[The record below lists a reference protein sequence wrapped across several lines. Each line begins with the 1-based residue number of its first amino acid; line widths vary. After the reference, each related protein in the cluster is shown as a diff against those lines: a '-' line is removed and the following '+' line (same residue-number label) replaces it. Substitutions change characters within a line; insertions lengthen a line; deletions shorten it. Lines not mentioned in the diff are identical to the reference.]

1 VGLTGLIYAAIVI
14 AWAAYLVPMALRRS
28 RAQSRRNS
36 VERFSSAMRVLSRK
50 NGHIEGRMVVTPP
63 RPVSANVAARPVALD
78 IAPLR
83 RRHRAAARLAAK
95 RRRRVL
101 FVLLLATIG
110 VSVATAYAMAP
121 TWTPAMPVTLMLAF
135 LVVARV
141 QVRKAERIFQRML
154 DRARPSSSDVLRRA
168 ASRVEATSGAV
179 VQDDSADDELA
190 PDDQPTRLMHLDLAD
205 QQVQEAVAIE
215 TTDGSNL
222 WDPVTVTLPT
232 YVSKPAAHRQVR
244 TVNLSADD
252 VTSSARNEK
261 ANERELTGAATRD
274 ADELTNTPRAV
285 GE

>member
-1 VGLTGLIYAAIVI
+1 VGLTGVIYAAIVI

-50 NGHIEGRMVVTPP
+50 NGRVEGRMVVTPP
-63 RPVSANVAARPVALD
+63 RPVSADIAARPVALD
-78 IAPLR
+78 LAPLR
-83 RRHRAAARLAAK
+83 RRHRAAARRAAK

-110 VSVATAYAMAP
+110 VSVATAYAIVP
-121 TWTPAMPVTLMLAF
+121 TWTPAAPASLMLMF
-135 LVVARV
+135 LVVARI
-141 QVRKAERIFQRML
+141 QVRKAERVFQDML
-154 DRARPSSSDVLRRA
+154 DRARPGSSNVVRRA

-179 VQDDSADDELA
+179 VETSGSDNELG

-205 QQVQEAVAIE
+205 EEVQEAVAIE
-215 TTDGSNL
+215 TADGSNL
-222 WDPVTVTLPT
+222 WDPVAVTLPT

-244 TVNLSADD
+244 TVDLSADD
-252 VTSSARNEK
+252 VHSSTRDGGHDADPSGGNSSD
-261 ANERELTGAATRD
+261 AAELTD
-274 ADELTNTPRAV
+274 APRAV

>member
-1 VGLTGLIYAAIVI
+1 VGLTGVIYAAIVI

-50 NGHIEGRMVVTPP
+50 NGQVEGRTVVTPP

-78 IAPLR
+78 LAPLR
-83 RRHRAAARLAAK
+83 RRHRAASHLAAK

-101 FVLLLATIG
+101 FVFMLATIA
-110 VSVATAYAMAP
+110 VSATAAYARAP
-121 TWTPAMPVTLMLAF
+121 NWAPAVPVALMLTF
-135 LVVARV
+135 LVVARG
-141 QVRKAERIFQRML
+141 QVRKAERNFQRVL
-154 DRARPSSSDVLRRA
+154 DRARPASSNVVRRA

-179 VQDDSADDELA
+179 VPDDSTDEELA
-190 PDDQPTRLMHLDLAD
+190 PDEQPTRLMHLDLVD

-215 TTDGSNL
+215 TTDGGNL

-232 YVSKPAAHRQVR
+232 YVSKPTAHRQVR
-244 TVNLSADD
+244 TVDLSADG
-252 VTSSARNEK
+252 VMSSARHSAQE
-261 ANERELTGAATRD
+261 AD
-274 ADELTNTPRAV
+274 APSTDAGHAEEPADAPRAV

>member
-63 RPVSANVAARPVALD
+63 RHVSANVAARPVALD

-83 RRHRAAARLAAK
+83 RRHRAAGRLAAK